1 MEPERSDII
10 LFRQIQANDRL
21 ALNTLFAQH
30 YEKLCR
36 FANTYLRQPPEA
48 EEIVA
53 DVFVY
58 LWKNRHQLS
67 IEKNLK
73 SYLYISVRHAALAAL
88 KKQQPLYEDIDDI
101 LLETD
106 FADVATPEQ
115 TLVHKELQ
123 QHIDLAIGA
132 LPHRCKQVFMMSRF
146 DDLTYREIAEILN
159 ISENTVENHLVRAL
173 GHLRKALKQYRHPEN
188 HTRAL
193 TEA

>member
-10 LFRQIQANDRL
+10 LFKQIQANDRL
-21 ALNTLFAQH
+21 ALNTLFAQY

-36 FANTYLRQPPEA
+36 FATTYLRQPAEA
-48 EEIVA
+48 EEVVA

-58 LWKNRHQLS
+58 LWKNRHQLT

-73 SYLYISVRHAALAAL
+73 SYLYISVRHAALAVL
-88 KKQQPLYEDIDDI
+88 NKQQPLYEDIDDI

-106 FADVATPEQ
+106 FADAATPEQ

-173 GHLRKALKQYRHPEN
+173 GHLRKALKLYRHPEN
-188 HTRAL
+188 HARAL

>member
-88 KKQQPLYEDIDDI
+88 KRQQPLYEDIDDI

>member
-10 LFRQIQANDRL
+10 LFKQIQANDRL
-21 ALNTLFAQH
+21 ALNTLFAQY

-36 FANTYLRQPPEA
+36 FANTYLRHAAEA
-48 EEIVA
+48 EEAVA

-58 LWKNRHQLS
+58 LWKNRHQLT

-73 SYLYISVRHAALAAL
+73 AYLYISVKHAALSAL
-88 KKQQPLYEDIDDI
+88 KKQQPLYEDLDDI
-101 LLETD
+101 LIGADFTD
-106 FADVATPEQ
+106 ASTPEQ
-115 TLVHKELQ
+115 GLVYKELQ
-123 QHIDLAIGA
+123 QHIDHAIGA

-146 DDLTYREIAEILN
+146 DDLTYREIGEILD

-173 GHLRKALKQYRHPEN
+173 THLRKALKQYQHPESYA
-188 HTRAL
+188 RAL

>member
-10 LFRQIQANDRL
+10 LFKQIQANDRL
-21 ALNTLFAQH
+21 ALNTLFAQY

-36 FANTYLRQPPEA
+36 FANTYLRQAAEA
-48 EEIVA
+48 EEVVA

-58 LWKNRHQLS
+58 LWKNRHQLT

-73 SYLYISVRHAALAAL
+73 SYLYISVRHAALAVL
-88 KKQQPLYEDIDDI
+88 RKQQPLYEDIDDV
-101 LLETD
+101 LQGTD
-106 FADVATPEQ
+106 FTDVATPEQ
-115 TLVHKELQ
+115 ALMHKELQ
-123 QHIDLAIGA
+123 QHIGLAIGA

-146 DDLTYREIAEILN
+146 DDLTYWEIGEILD

-173 GHLRKALKQYRHPEN
+173 SHLRKALKQYQHPEN
-188 HTRAL
+188 YARTL

>member
-1 MEPERSDII
+1 VEPERSDII

-21 ALNTLFAQH
+21 ALNTLFAQY

>member
-21 ALNTLFAQH
+21 ALNTLFAQY

-36 FANTYLRQPPEA
+36 FVNTYLRQATAA
-48 EEIVA
+48 EEVVA

-58 LWKNRHQLS
+58 LWKNRHHLT

-73 SYLYISVRHAALAAL
+73 SYLYISVKHAALATL
-88 KKQQPLYEDIDDI
+88 RKQQPLHEDIDDI
-101 LLETD
+101 LLKTD
-106 FADVATPEQ
+106 FADAITPEQ
-115 TLVHKELQ
+115 ALVHKELQ
-123 QHIDLAIGA
+123 QHVDLAIDA
-132 LPHRCKQVFMMSRF
+132 LPHRCKQVFIMSRF
-146 DDLTYREIAEILN
+146 DDLTYREIGDILD

-173 GHLRKALKQYRHPEN
+173 SHLRKALKQYQHPES
-188 HTRAL
+188 HAEAL

>member
-21 ALNTLFAQH
+21 ALNTLFAQY

-88 KKQQPLYEDIDDI
+88 KRQQPLYEDIDDI

>member
-88 KKQQPLYEDIDDI
+88 KKQQPWYEDIDDI